1 MFAKKTGVEPV
12 QTHKDTGEIVPLEN
26 PLRVLVAEDNALNRR
41 VAERQL
47 TMLGCQ
53 IAMVE
58 NGTEVLA
65 ILEKEMFDVVL
76 MDCNMPVMDGFEATR
91 AIRELEHA
99 GLRSRSLIVAMT
111 ANATQEDRDRCLAA
125 GMDDYV
131 SKPILMAP
139 LREVLVR
146 ATSTLTPAG
155 GGRIE

>member
-1 MFAKKTGVEPV
+1 M
-12 QTHKDTGEIVPLEN
+12 QTHKDTGEILPLET

-47 TMLGCQ
+47 SMLGCQ
-53 IAMVE
+53 VAMVE

-65 ILEKEMFDVVL
+65 ILEKETFDVVL

-91 AIRELEHA
+91 AIRELEQA
-99 GLRSRSLIVAMT
+99 GVRSRSTIVAMT
-111 ANATQEDRDRCLAA
+111 ANATQEDRDHCLAT
-125 GMDDYV
+125 GMDDYI

-146 ATSTLTPAG
+146 ATSQLTPAG
-155 GGRIE
+155 GLRIE

>member
-1 MFAKKTGVEPV
+1 R
-12 QTHKDTGEIVPLEN
+12 I
-26 PLRVLVAEDNALNRR
+26 LVAEDNALNRR

-47 TMLGCQ
+47 SMLGCQ
-53 IAMVE
+53 VAMVE

-65 ILEKEMFDVVL
+65 ILEKEAFDVVL

-99 GLRSRSLIVAMT
+99 GLRSRNVIVAMT
-111 ANATQEDRDRCLAA
+111 ANATQEDRDHCLAT
-125 GMDDYV
+125 GMDDYI

-146 ATSTLTPAG
+146 VSSMLMPVG
-155 GGRIE
+155 GLRIG